1 MKNYRVYMHT
11 DTLPRSGWKKETMA
25 LNYSE
30 VTKQM
35 SISLVSNEVSLL
47 NSPRLG
53 FSSFTTILY
62 PDAKQNFHLLFNKY
76 VSI

>member
-1 MKNYRVYMHT
+1 
-11 DTLPRSGWKKETMA
+11 MA

-30 VTKQM
+30 MTKQM

-47 NSPRLG
+47 NSPEIM
-53 FSSFTTILY
+53 FSNFTAILN

-76 VSI
+76 AQVKTYLTAKAAQMGSQIQMPMF